1 MRFENKVVI
10 VTGASSG
17 IGEGVAK
24 KFLEE
29 GACVVGCGVEPSM
42 NIKNDRA
49 IYVQADL
56 TCPDDANKVVQAAV
70 DTFGRVNK
78 LVCCAGVTFIGSLE
92 TTEYNTF
99 MKELSIN
106 LGGVFNMCRAAIGE
120 LKKQEDSTIVTVGS
134 DLGVHPIPERIGYC
148 PSKAGVIM
156 LTKCIALEYAPDIRV
171 NAILPGLVRTP
182 MIEQRFT
189 EAEDPKALEEAYAS
203 LYPLHKMGKIED
215 MANAIAFLSSD
226 ESGFITGEIM
236 HVCGGSLI

>member
-1 MRFENKVVI
+1 MRFEDKVVI

-24 KFLEE
+24 KFLDE
-29 GACVVGCGVEPSM
+29 GAMVVGCGIEPEM
-42 NIKNDRA
+42 NIRNDKA
-49 IYVQADL
+49 IYVQANL
-56 TCPDDANKVVQAAV
+56 TDPAQAQHVVDEAV
-70 DTFGRVNK
+70 RVFGRVNK
-78 LVCCAGVTFIGSLE
+78 LVCCAGVTFVGSLE
-92 TTEYNTF
+92 STAYDTF
-99 MKELSIN
+99 MRELSIN
-106 LGGVFNMCRAAIGE
+106 LGGVFNMCKAAITE
-120 LKKQEDSTIVTVGS
+120 LKKQEGSTIVNVGS
-134 DLGVHPIPERIGYC
+134 DLGVRPIPERIGYC

-156 LTKCIALEYAPDIRV
+156 LTKCIALEYAPSIRV
-171 NAILPGLVRTP
+171 NGILPGLVRTP

-215 MANAIAFLSSD
+215 MANAITFLSSD

>member
-1 MRFENKVVI
+1 MKFENKVVI

-17 IGEGVAK
+17 IGEAVAK
-24 KFLEE
+24 HFLAE
-29 GACVVGCGVEPSM
+29 GAKVVGCGIEPSM
-42 NIKNDRA
+42 KIEDQNA

-56 TCPDDANKVVQAAV
+56 SKPEEADNVVAQAVKA
-70 DTFGRVNK
+70 FGRVNK

-92 TTEYNTF
+92 STNYDTF
-99 MKELSIN
+99 MKEISIN
-106 LGGVFNMCRAAIGE
+106 LGGVFNMCKAAVIE
-120 LKKQEDSTIVTVGS
+120 LKKQKDSTIVTVGS

-171 NAILPGLVRTP
+171 NCILPGLVRTP
-182 MIEQRFT
+182 MIEMRFA
-189 EAEDPKALEEAYAS
+189 EAEDPKAVEEEYAS
-203 LYPLHKMGKIED
+203 MYPLHKMGKVED
-215 MANAIAFLSSD
+215 MANAISFLSSD

>member
-1 MRFENKVVI
+1 
-10 VTGASSG
+10 
-17 IGEGVAK
+17 
-24 KFLEE
+24 
-29 GACVVGCGVEPSM
+29 
-42 NIKNDRA
+42 
-49 IYVQADL
+49 
-56 TCPDDANKVVQAAV
+56 
-70 DTFGRVNK
+70 
-78 LVCCAGVTFIGSLE
+78 
-92 TTEYNTF
+92 

-120 LKKQEDSTIVTVGS
+120 LKKQEGSTIVTVGS

-189 EAEDPKALEEAYAS
+189 EAEDSKALEEAYAS

>member
-120 LKKQEDSTIVTVGS
+120 LKKQEGSTIVTVGS
-134 DLGVHPIPERIGYC
+134 DLGVQPIPERIGYC

>member
-106 LGGVFNMCRAAIGE
+106 LCGVFNMCRAAIGE
-120 LKKQEDSTIVTVGS
+120 LKKQEGSTIVTVGS